1 MGTMSLKDTSQAAAT
16 CTIPAGPA
24 WKAAREYGC
33 DMSIIEDNL
42 RKTPAERI
50 RAHAAALNTLLML
63 KNGKRTS
70 SREAGKAMDC
80 SVEKT
85 RG

>member
-1 MGTMSLKDTSQAAAT
+1 MGTMSSKDTSHAAAT
-16 CTIPAGPA
+16 CTIPEGPA
-24 WKAAREYGC
+24 WKAACEYGC

-63 KNGKRTS
+63 KNGKMTS
-70 SREAGKAMDC
+70 SREAGKTMDC

-85 RG
+85 CG